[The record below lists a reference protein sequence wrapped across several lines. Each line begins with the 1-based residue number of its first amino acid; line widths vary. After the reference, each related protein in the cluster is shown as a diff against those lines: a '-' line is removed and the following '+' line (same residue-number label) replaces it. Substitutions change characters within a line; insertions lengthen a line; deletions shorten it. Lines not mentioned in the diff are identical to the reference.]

1 MSTFTPS
8 NFPNMP
14 PVTGMTTSA
23 ITQLAD
29 AYVAAKNAF
38 ESHANSEVGNDGA
51 DPHKIIE
58 YIEQMENKASSKA
71 SKAKNE
77 ADMLNAM
84 LAGGNTNP
92 AVTSA
97 QYMINQ
103 LGNDPKDL
111 ILFIKSLIERVSS
124 LEGQLNTLSLLQF
137 DNVPVG
143 AGVRWWKDTL
153 PDDGTW
159 VWANGQT
166 LYGVNQNF
174 PDLARVWELDGS
186 DNVVVPCE
194 DHTIFKV
201 RKATVKIEPIYHAYI
216 EQASPPIDPDDGNN
230 G

>member
-1 MSTFTPS
+1 MSTFTQS

-14 PVTGMTTSA
+14 PVTGMTTAA

-58 YIEQMENKASSKA
+58 YIEQMENKAGSKA

-111 ILFIKSLIERVSS
+111 ILFIKSLIDRVSS
-124 LEGQLNTLSLLQF
+124 LEEQLNTLSLLQF

-143 AGVRWWKDTL
+143 AGIRWWKDTL
-153 PDDGTW
+153 PEDGTY

-174 PDLARVWELDGS
+174 PELARVWETGSS
-186 DNVVVPCE
+186 DNVKVPKE

-201 RKATVKIEPIYHAYI
+201 RKATVEIKPIEHAYI
-216 EQASPPIDPDDGNN
+216 AAANGEETPGDGD
-230 G
+230 